1 MFIPSALLGF
11 VIGMTIW
18 IINLIIIRLYS
29 SARKGF
35 KSKMKKENPTD
46 DFDLKLKMTGAGED
60 LWKNIRSIVL
70 LYSSLLFILTFSDAE
85 KVNAVDGS
93 YRYLGSTLEKF
104 ADSLGTS
111 GKVAKKGD
119 RVRGLLSSELGMA
132 GGSARK
138 LRRPLPDHLLQ
149 VLSAS
154 EGKPKGMGRRRIY
167 S

>member
-70 LYSSLLFILTFSDAE
+70 LYSSLLTHINF
-85 KVNAVDGS
+85 
-93 YRYLGSTLEKF
+93 
-104 ADSLGTS
+104 
-111 GKVAKKGD
+111 
-119 RVRGLLSSELGMA
+119 
-132 GGSARK
+132 
-138 LRRPLPDHLLQ
+138 
-149 VLSAS
+149 
-154 EGKPKGMGRRRIY
+154 
-167 S
+167 